1 MPSPV
6 KLGSDEL
13 PHIDAVL
20 ISHNHYDHLDAGTV
34 AYLHRRYGAALA
46 WYTRAAAVVL
56 LSLHACGGMCMVGS
70 VSLAWSLTANHPMRR
85 FVPLGL
91 RKWFAGCGIGH
102 AQELDWWQEAPLGS
116 AGARVTFTPA
126 QVPGPGVGCQGV

>member
-34 AYLHRRYGAALA
+34 AYLHRRYGAGLA
-46 WYTRAAAVVL
+46 WCSLAAAVML
-56 LSLHACGGMCMVGS
+56 LSLHACGGIYACS
-70 VSLAWSLTANHPMRR
+70 VQCR
-85 FVPLGL
+85 L
-91 RKWFAGCGIGH
+91 RGKH
-102 AQELDWWQEAPLGS
+102 A
-116 AGARVTFTPA
+116 
-126 QVPGPGVGCQGV
+126 